1 MRDVTVELKALRL
14 HGMAGAWADL
24 QTQAGPEQLQQGQW
38 LMEHLLQAEGVD
50 RASRSVNYQMHAA
63 RFPIHR
69 DLAGFDF
76 EVSAVDRQLVTQ
88 LARCEFTEAA
98 HNVVLVGGPG
108 TGKTVVALHRAA
120 YLLHADRVRVALH
133 SDQT

>member
-1 MRDVTVELKALRL
+1 MRDVTGELKALRL
-14 HGMAGAWADL
+14 HGMAGAWVDL

-38 LMEHLLQAEGVD
+38 LMEHLLQAEGLD

-76 EVSAVDRQLVTQ
+76 EVS
-88 LARCEFTEAA
+88 
-98 HNVVLVGGPG
+98 
-108 TGKTVVALHRAA
+108 
-120 YLLHADRVRVALH
+120 
-133 SDQT
+133 